1 MILTQAVE
9 NVGAKGEHLSV
20 KKGFA
25 RNFLFKTNVAVY
37 ETAANTALYAADTA
51 AIDPV
56 ARDQVRS
63 RDRIRRRISRA
74 TLLMKRHVKDDGR
87 LHAPVSRD
95 NVAAKLQQHKG
106 ISVAPDDVLLVKPIG
121 SLGPHVIPVRV
132 GDASVD
138 LKIRIDKR

>member
-63 RDRIRRRISRA
+63 RDRIRRRIARA

-95 NVAAKLQQHKG
+95 NVAAKLQQHNG
-106 ISVAPDDVLLVKPIG
+106 ISVTPDDVLLVKPIA